1 MAGVTA
7 CAKASA
13 RPVSDPQ
20 SRFDAAVCAEVAGPM
35 YGSTAL
41 AQDIADNPD
50 AATRFIVVARS
61 GQKIARSK
69 K

>member
-1 MAGVTA
+1 M
-7 CAKASA
+7 
-13 RPVSDPQ
+13 SDPQ